1 MPPLSAKPAAK
12 SASKSAAGSLA
23 GFCPWAGEEGVR
35 VYLRPVGLMPI
46 AAWAKGAAV
55 PLAGGRFA
63 FSTAEL
69 IVRDGLHHG
78 ASRIDRA
85 FAPLSEI
92 MAWGWERSRAVAE
105 ALDRQ
110 LGALT
115 RARAPFAGL
124 ATERPQIMGIVNVT
138 PDSFSDGGDFFDP
151 GSAIAHGEA
160 MLAAGADILDIGGE
174 STRPGA
180 APVPP
185 EEEER
190 RVLPVIRHFAAKGAT
205 VSVDTR
211 HASVMES
218 AAAAG
223 ARIVNDIAGLS
234 DPDALPVVAR
244 TGTPVVVMHMQGDP
258 GTMQAN
264 PTYRDAALDVFD
276 WLEERVARCV
286 AAGVPAE
293 RIAVDPGIGFGKSTE
308 HNMDILRHT
317 SLYHA
322 LGCTVLIGLSRKGF
336 IGRLSRGEPPK
347 ERLAGSLAA
356 GLETLNQGAQIL
368 RVHDVAET
376 AQARAVW
383 EGLHPR

>member
-12 SASKSAAGSLA
+12 AAAAKSAAGSLA
-23 GFCPWAGEEGVR
+23 GFCPWAAEDGIR
-35 VYLRPVGLMPI
+35 VYLRPIGLMPI

-69 IVRDGLHHG
+69 IVRDQG
-78 ASRIDRA
+78 SRIDRA

-92 MAWGWERSRAVAE
+92 MAWGWERSRTVAE

-124 ATERPQIMGIVNVT
+124 ASDRPQIMAIVNVT
-138 PDSFSDGGDFFDP
+138 PDSFSDGGDFLDP
-151 GSAIAHGEA
+151 AAAIAHGEA

-180 APVPP
+180 DPVPP

-190 RVLPVIRHFAAKGAT
+190 RVLPVIRHFANMGAT

-234 DPDALPVVAR
+234 DPQALPVVAR

-276 WLEERVARCV
+276 WLEERIARC
-286 AAGVPAE
+286 AEAGVPPE

-308 HNMDILRHT
+308 HNLEILRHT
-317 SLYHA
+317 ALYHA

-336 IGRLSRGEPPK
+336 IGRLSRAEPPK
-347 ERLAGSLAA
+347 ERLPGSLAA

-383 EGLHPR
+383 EALHPR

>member
-124 ATERPQIMGIVNVT
+124 ATDRPQIMGIVNVT

-211 HASVMES
+211 HASVMDS

-308 HNMDILRHT
+308 HNLEILRHT

-376 AQARAVW
+376 AQARALW

>member
-1 MPPLSAKPAAK
+1 MPPLSAKPTAKAAP
-12 SASKSAAGSLA
+12 KSAAGSLA
-23 GFCPWAGEEGVR
+23 GFCPWAGEDGVR

-69 IVRDGLHHG
+69 IVRDAGT
-78 ASRIDRA
+78 RIDRA

-124 ATERPQIMGIVNVT
+124 SLARPLIMGIVNVT
-138 PDSFSDGGDFFDP
+138 PDSFSDGGDFLDP
-151 GSAIAHGEA
+151 AAAIAHGEA
-160 MLAAGADILDIGGE
+160 MLAAGADILDVGGE

-190 RVLPVIRHFAAKGAT
+190 RVLPVIRHFAEKGVA

-211 HASVMES
+211 HARVMEA

-244 TGTPVVVMHMQGDP
+244 TGTPVVVMHMQGEP

-276 WLEERVARCV
+276 WLEERVAGCA

-293 RIAVDPGIGFGKSTE
+293 RIAVDPGIGFGKTVE
-308 HNMDILRHT
+308 HNLEILRHT
-317 SLYHA
+317 ALYHA
-322 LGCTVLIGLSRKGF
+322 LGCAVLIGLSRKGF

-376 AQARAVW
+376 AQARALW

>member
-12 SASKSAAGSLA
+12 AAALKSAAGSLA
-23 GFCPWAGEEGVR
+23 GFCPWAAEDGIR
-35 VYLRPVGLMPI
+35 VYLRPIGLMPI

-69 IVRDGLHHG
+69 IVRDQG
-78 ASRIDRA
+78 SRIDRA

-92 MAWGWERSRAVAE
+92 MAWGWERSRPVAE

-115 RARAPFAGL
+115 RARPPFANL
-124 ATERPQIMGIVNVT
+124 PPDRPLIMAIVNVT
-138 PDSFSDGGDFFDP
+138 PDSFSDGGDFLDP
-151 GSAIAHGEA
+151 AAAIAHGEA
-160 MLAAGADILDIGGE
+160 MLAAGADILDVGGE

-180 APVPP
+180 DPVPP

-190 RVLPVIRHFAAKGAT
+190 RVLPVIRHFANKGAT

-234 DPDALPVVAR
+234 DPQALPVVAR

-276 WLEERVARCV
+276 WLEERIASCA
-286 AAGVPAE
+286 AAGVPPE
-293 RIAVDPGIGFGKSTE
+293 RIAVDPGIGFGKTTE
-308 HNMDILRHT
+308 HNLDILRHIA
-317 SLYHA
+317 LYHA

-347 ERLAGSLAA
+347 ERLPGSLAA

-383 EGLHPR
+383 EALHPR